1 MLRAGFV
8 LASLLGLACGSGNV
22 GDDGDGTPDAAVD
35 LTGLESIRV
44 EPADQTLVIQGD
56 TPAEAS
62 YRAIGVF
69 EGGAERDIT
78 GEVGFA
84 LADPTLGIFQG
95 AGFTSG
101 TERGGRTQ
109 VRAFAGSIM
118 GAASLTLKLEKRRSD
133 PASTGLPADPGDLF
147 DGPEDGARAPSLVY
161 PNDGVLVPPNLRK
174 LELHFYPGTDNT
186 VFALS
191 FQNDVTDVVLYAEC
205 TEPLE
210 GGCIYTPDLTLWRWL
225 ADTNRGGQPLTWS
238 VRGTDGDGTAVGVSG
253 QSTISFSYDDID
265 GGLYY
270 WTTSDDT
277 AIMRFDFGA
286 PDQEAPEEFID
297 TTMTNGS
304 CVGCHA
310 LSRDGAKMV
319 TATNGSNGADVL
331 LLDVENRTPI
341 VPYDSTPQ
349 SAFSAWSPDGDR
361 YVGVY
366 AGSGAIGY
374 DLNLFDGNDGS
385 YLESIDVGGTT
396 TTPAN
401 HPDWSPTE
409 DRIVYMKVGERTG
422 STSLAQNVY
431 DGAIEMVTASGGTW
445 SAPEVVVPAAADR
458 NHYYPTFAPDGELI
472 AYNQS
477 TCGGSR
483 SNLCDSYEDPTARL
497 WLAPAEAGA
506 AAVELAAANAP
517 GIADGGETD
526 LKSSFPKWS
535 PFVFKRTGETGSR
548 LMWVTFSSTR
558 AYGLRQPPE
567 VEPGRSGTLIW
578 MAAVDPD
585 DLDGDPSWPAFALPF
600 QDLTT
605 SNHTAQW
612 TTEVVGVD

>member
-1 MLRAGFV
+1 MLRT
-8 LASLLGLACGSGNV
+8 SLFAIALCTACGSGSLG
-22 GDDGDGTPDAAVD
+22 GDDDDGGGLDAGAD

-44 EPADQTLVIQGD
+44 EPADQTLVISGD
-56 TPAEAS
+56 TPAESS

-78 GEVGFA
+78 AEVGFA
-84 LADPTLGIFQG
+84 LADPLLGSFSG
-95 AGFTSG
+95 PDFTSQ
-101 TERGGRTQ
+101 TERGGLTT

-118 GAASLTLKLEKRRSD
+118 GAASLTLKIEKRRSD
-133 PASTGLPADPGDLF
+133 PGSTGLPADPGDLF
-147 DGPEDGARAPSLVY
+147 DGPADANRAPSLVY

-191 FQNDVTDVVLYAEC
+191 FQNEVTDVVLYAEC
-205 TEPLE
+205 TEPLAD
-210 GGCIYTPDLTLWRWL
+210 GCIYTPDLTLWRWL
-225 ADTNRGGQPLTWS
+225 ADTNRGGSPLTWS
-238 VRGTDGDGTAVGVSG
+238 VLGTDGQGTAVGTSG
-253 QSTISFSYDDID
+253 QSTISFSFDDID

-270 WTTSDDT
+270 WTTSEGT

-286 PDQEAPEEFID
+286 ADQEVPEQFID
-297 TTMTNGS
+297 TTMTDGS

-319 TATNGSNGADVL
+319 TASNGSNGANVL

-349 SAFSAWSPDGDR
+349 SAFSAWSPDGSR

-366 AGSGAIGY
+366 GGNGAIGY
-374 DLNLFDGNDGS
+374 DLNLFDGDDGS

-401 HPDWSPTE
+401 HPDWAPSA

-422 STSLAQNVY
+422 ATSLAQHVY
-431 DGAIEMVTASGGTW
+431 DGAIEMVTGSGGTW
-445 SAPEVVVPAAADR
+445 SAPEVIIPAAADK

-472 AYNQS
+472 VFNQS

-483 SNLCDSYEDPTARL
+483 SNLCDSYEDPSARL
-497 WLAPAEAGA
+497 WLTAAEAGA
-506 AAVELAAANAP
+506 TPVELTAANAP
-517 GIADGGETD
+517 GVADEGETE

-535 PFVFKRTGETGSR
+535 PFIFKRTGETGSR

-558 AYGLRQPPE
+558 RYGLREPP
-567 VEPGRSGTLIW
+567 GSNGTLIW

-585 DLDGDPSWPAFALPF
+585 ALGAGDPSAPSFALPF